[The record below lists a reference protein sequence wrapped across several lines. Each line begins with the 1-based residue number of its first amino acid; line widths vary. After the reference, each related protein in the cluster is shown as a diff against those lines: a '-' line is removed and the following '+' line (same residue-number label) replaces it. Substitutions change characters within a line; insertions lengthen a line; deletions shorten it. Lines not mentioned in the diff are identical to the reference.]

1 MTFNYNFYKTP
12 EHRWY
17 IDIPNWEGSKDDLEM
32 VSGAD
37 TLLDILAQ
45 SDNKINLSF
54 GDKNISDAIAL
65 TKIKDTPE
73 IGGALYNLDMYC
85 GIDYNLE
92 IWLCGVT
99 EWIFGYM
106 PNTIYVI

>member
-12 EHRWY
+12 EQRWY
-17 IDIPNWEGSKDDLEM
+17 IDIPTWTESKDELEM

-37 TLLDILAQ
+37 TFLDILAQ
-45 SDNKINLSF
+45 GENKINLSF
-54 GDKNISDAIAL
+54 SDKNIADSIIL
-65 TKIKDTPE
+65 TKIQDTTE
-73 IGGALYNLDMYC
+73 IGGAIYNLQLYC
-85 GIDYNLE
+85 GIEYNLQ

>member
-37 TLLDILAQ
+37 TLLEIFAQ
-45 SDNKINLSF
+45 GENTINLSF
-54 GDKNISDAIAL
+54 SDKIIQDSIIL
-65 TKIKDTPE
+65 YKIEDTPD
-73 IGGALYNLDMYC
+73 IGGSLYMVNEYE
-85 GIDYNLE
+85 GINYDLQ

-99 EWIFGYM
+99 EWVFGYM
-106 PNTIYVI
+106 PKIIYVI